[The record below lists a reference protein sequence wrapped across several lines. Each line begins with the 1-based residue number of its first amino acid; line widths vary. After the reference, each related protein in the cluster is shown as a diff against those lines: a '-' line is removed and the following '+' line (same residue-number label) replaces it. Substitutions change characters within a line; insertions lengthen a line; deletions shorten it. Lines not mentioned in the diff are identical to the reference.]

1 MGKQPSVS
9 VSVHRFSSLKL
20 SCVQSR
26 PVLPHLF
33 RLIRVMPHLS
43 LG

>member
-9 VSVHRFSSLKL
+9 VSVGCFIYLKL
-20 SCVQSR
+20 SFIQSR
-26 PVLPHLF
+26 PVLDHLF
-33 RLIRVMPHLS
+33 QLIKAMPHLS